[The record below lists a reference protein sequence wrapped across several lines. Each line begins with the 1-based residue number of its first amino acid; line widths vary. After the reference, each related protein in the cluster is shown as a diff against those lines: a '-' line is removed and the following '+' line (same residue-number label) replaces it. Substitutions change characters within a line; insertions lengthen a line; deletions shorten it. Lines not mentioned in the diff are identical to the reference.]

1 MSAPA
6 GTRARRAAD
15 RAARSGSG
23 PLPGSATI
31 ARFPGAA
38 AKFALLGEVL
48 LVGVVVLA
56 LSIPLV
62 TLPAAVAAG
71 AAHLRRFIAAEG
83 SSMRLLLAD
92 FRAALR
98 GGIGIGAAA
107 LVVAGVLT
115 LDILVAPSVPGGGV
129 VAVAGWVLLI
139 ALGTVVALAAASF
152 SPDAGWIAAV
162 RRLPA
167 LVAADLGGAVYTAVA
182 VTFTGFITTVLVP
195 LLLPAL
201 GCLILAL
208 VAIPERPRR
217 ATSRRG

>member
-6 GTRARRAAD
+6 SARARRAAD

-23 PLPGSATI
+23 PLPSSATI

-48 LVGVVVLA
+48 LVGVVVLV

-98 GGIGIGAAA
+98 GGIGVGTAA

-129 VAVAGWVLLI
+129 VAVVGWVLLV
-139 ALGTVVALAAASF
+139 ALGAVVVLAAASF
-152 SPDAGWIAAV
+152 SPDAGWIAAF

-167 LVAADLGGAVYTAVA
+167 AVAADPGGAAYTAVA
-182 VTFTGFITTVLVP
+182 VGFTGFITTVLVP
-195 LLLPAL
+195 LLLPAM
-201 GCLILAL
+201 GCLVLAL

-217 ATSRRG
+217 AASHRG